1 MNHKAIFSLF
11 ALVVIS
17 TTAPAV
23 AQQPKKPVL
32 AVVSIEGGDNAAELK
47 SFREMIE
54 SAIIATN
61 KFQNIERGRLNKLLD
76 EQNKANAGL
85 TKSRTAGQTGGFSG
99 VDFLVY
105 GSITNFSRKEETIP
119 FVNCKQQTVVLS
131 VDIRL
136 TEAATGVIRY
146 SKRIDQQSKGGQQ
159 CEGLGGSSSDGSEVL
174 RLTADN
180 IAAGLVQAIYP
191 ITVIAVQS
199 DGTIL
204 VNYGDGTLAMG
215 SQYAIFRKGQEVRDP
230 STGEVLGSSET
241 KIGQGEVVSVAPKFS
256 TIAAIDYDPASVQIG
271 DIARVATEKVKRPKK
286 KK

>member
-1 MNHKAIFSLF
+1 MNHTAVVSFIVIFLISLISP
-11 ALVVIS
+11 AL
-17 TTAPAV
+17 
-23 AQQPKKPVL
+23 AQQSKKPVL
-32 AVVSIEGGDNAAELK
+32 AVVSIEGGDDAAELK
-47 SFREMIE
+47 SFREMVE
-54 SAIIATN
+54 SAIIASN

-76 EQNKANAGL
+76 EQNKANSGL
-85 TKSRTAGQTGGFSG
+85 TKSRTAGQSGGFSG

-105 GSITNFSRKEETIP
+105 GSITNFARKEETIP
-119 FVNCKQQTVVLS
+119 FLNCKTQKVVLS

-146 SKRIDQQSKGGQQ
+146 SKRIDQQSKGNSQ

-174 RLTADN
+174 RLAADN

-191 ITVIAVQS
+191 ITVIAVQP

-204 VNYGDGTLAMG
+204 VNYGDGTLTMG
-215 SQYAIFRKGQEVRDP
+215 EQYAIFRKGQEVRDP
-230 STGEVLGSSET
+230 TTGEVLGSSET

-271 DIARVATEKVKRPKK
+271 DIVRAASEKVKRPKK
-286 KK
+286 KR

>member
-1 MNHKAIFSLF
+1 MSARLMKSLLAAAVF
-11 ALVVIS
+11 MIALPVF
-17 TTAPAV
+17 

-32 AVVSIEGGDNAAELK
+32 AVVSIEGGDDAAELK
-47 SFREMIE
+47 SFREMVE

-76 EQNKANAGL
+76 EQNKANSGL
-85 TKSRTAGQTGGFSG
+85 TKSRTAGQTGGFAG

-105 GSITNFSRKEETIP
+105 GSITNFSRREETIP
-119 FVNCKQQTVVLS
+119 FLNCKTQKVVLS

-136 TEAATGVIRY
+136 TEASTGVIRY
-146 SKRIDQQSKGGQQ
+146 SKRIDQQSKGTQQ

-174 RLTADN
+174 RLAADN

-191 ITVIAVQS
+191 ITVIAVQP

-215 SQYAIFRKGQEVRDP
+215 AQYVIYRKGQEVRDP

-241 KIGQGEVVSVAPKFS
+241 KLGQGEVVAVAPKFS
-256 TIAAIDYDPASVQIG
+256 TIAALDYDPANVQIG
-271 DIARVATEKVKRPKK
+271 DIVRVATEKVKRPKK

>member
-1 MNHKAIFSLF
+1 MNHAAVVSLTAILLISL
-11 ALVVIS
+11 IS
-17 TTAPAV
+17 PTL

-32 AVVSIEGGDNAAELK
+32 AVVSIEGGDDAAELK
-47 SFREMIE
+47 SFREMVE
-54 SAIIATN
+54 SAIIASN

-76 EQNKANAGL
+76 EQNKANSGL
-85 TKSRTAGQTGGFSG
+85 TKSRTAGQSGGFSG

-105 GSITNFSRKEETIP
+105 GSITNFARKEETIP
-119 FVNCKQQTVVLS
+119 FLNCKTQKVVLS

-146 SKRIDQQSKGGQQ
+146 SKRIDQQSKGNSQ

-174 RLTADN
+174 RLAADN

-191 ITVIAVQS
+191 ITVIAVQP

-204 VNYGDGTLAMG
+204 VNYGDGTLTMG
-215 SQYAIFRKGQEVRDP
+215 EQYAIFRKGQEVRDP
-230 STGEVLGSSET
+230 TTGEVLGSSET

-256 TIAAIDYDPASVQIG
+256 TISAIDYDPASVQIG
-271 DIARVATEKVKRPKK
+271 DIVRAASEKVKRPKK
-286 KK
+286 KR